1 VSYIIVFIL
10 GSIWGSFSN
19 VCIHRLPNNKGV
31 AKGRSYCP
39 SCKKQIRWY
48 DNIPIF
54 SYVLLKAKC
63 RDCSAKIN
71 VKYFLVELI
80 CALSFV
86 WFFYLFGLSLT
97 TLLFFILSIFFIIIF
112 FIDLKHFIIPNEL
125 TFPLMAIGFLKSFD
139 PYLNEYLFP
148 NYINSLIGGLVGYFI
163 IWSIINFYSLI
174 TSINKK
180 YNFFKNIFRQKE
192 GMGFG
197 DAKLLSA
204 LGFWFGWI
212 SIPFILFFSSIVALG
227 FVIPSLINKSRTI
240 SSSIPF
246 GPYLILGCILYLL
259 LLDKI
264 ILYLN

>member
-1 VSYIIVFIL
+1 MSYIIVFIL

-19 VCIHRLPNNKGV
+19 VCIHRLPDNKGV
-31 AKGRSYCP
+31 ARGRSYCP

-71 VKYFLVELI
+71 VKYLLVELV

-97 TLLFFILSIFFIIIF
+97 TLLFFILSIFFVIIF

-125 TFPLMAIGFLKSFD
+125 TFPLMAIGLLKSFD
-139 PYLNEYLFP
+139 PNLNQYLFP
-148 NYINSLIGGLVGYFI
+148 NFLNSLIGGVAGYII
-163 IWSIINFYSLI
+163 IWMIIFIYKRLRN
-174 TSINKK
+174 
-180 YNFFKNIFRQKE
+180 KE
-192 GMGFG
+192 GMGLG

-204 LGFWFGWI
+204 IGFWFGWI
-212 SIPFILFFSSIVALG
+212 SIPFILFFSSFIAL
-227 FVIPSLINKSRTI
+227 VLAIPSLINKSKNL
-240 SSSIPF
+240 SSQIPF

-259 LLDKI
+259 LLEKI
-264 ILYLN
+264 ILYLS

>member
-1 VSYIIVFIL
+1 MSYFIVFIL

-19 VCIHRLPNNKGV
+19 VCIHRLPNNMGV

-63 RDCSAKIN
+63 RDCSVKIN
-71 VKYFLVELI
+71 IKYLLVELI

-125 TFPLMAIGFLKSFD
+125 TFPLMAIGLLKSFD
-139 PYLNEYLFP
+139 PNLNQYLFP
-148 NYINSLIGGLVGYFI
+148 NFLNSLIGGVAGYII
-163 IWSIINFYSLI
+163 IWMIIFIYKRLRN
-174 TSINKK
+174 
-180 YNFFKNIFRQKE
+180 KE
-192 GMGFG
+192 GMGLG

-204 LGFWFGWI
+204 IGFWFGWM
-212 SIPFILFFSSIVALG
+212 SIPFILFFSSFIAL
-227 FVIPSLINKSRTI
+227 VLAIPSLINKSKNL
-240 SSSIPF
+240 SSQIPF
-246 GPYLILGCILYLL
+246 GPYLILGCVLYLL

>member
-1 VSYIIVFIL
+1 MSYIIVFIL

-54 SYVLLKAKC
+54 SYVFLKAKC

-71 VKYFLVELI
+71 VKYLLVELI

-125 TFPLMAIGFLKSFD
+125 TFPLMAIGLLKSFD
-139 PYLNEYLFP
+139 PNLNQYLFP
-148 NYINSLIGGLVGYFI
+148 NFLNSLIGGVAGYII
-163 IWSIINFYSLI
+163 IWMIIFIYKRLRN
-174 TSINKK
+174 
-180 YNFFKNIFRQKE
+180 KE
-192 GMGFG
+192 GMGLG

-204 LGFWFGWI
+204 IGFWFGWI
-212 SIPFILFFSSIVALG
+212 SIPFILFFSSFIAL
-227 FVIPSLINKSRTI
+227 VLAIPSLINKSKNL
-240 SSSIPF
+240 SSQIPF
-246 GPYLILGCILYLL
+246 GPYLILGCVLYLL

>member
-1 VSYIIVFIL
+1 MSYFIVFIL

-19 VCIHRLPNNKGV
+19 VCIHRLPNNMGV

-39 SCKKQIRWY
+39 SCKKPIRWY

-63 RDCSAKIN
+63 RDCSVKIN
-71 VKYFLVELI
+71 IKYLLVELI

-125 TFPLMAIGFLKSFD
+125 TFPLMAIGLLKSFD
-139 PYLNEYLFP
+139 PNLNQYLFP
-148 NYINSLIGGLVGYFI
+148 NFLNSLIGGVAGYII
-163 IWSIINFYSLI
+163 IWMIIFIYKRLRN
-174 TSINKK
+174 
-180 YNFFKNIFRQKE
+180 KE
-192 GMGFG
+192 GMGLG

-204 LGFWFGWI
+204 IGFWFGWM
-212 SIPFILFFSSIVALG
+212 SIPFILFFSSFIAL
-227 FVIPSLINKSRTI
+227 VLAIPSLINKSKNL
-240 SSSIPF
+240 SSQIPF
-246 GPYLILGCILYLL
+246 GPYLILGCVLYLL

>member
-1 VSYIIVFIL
+1 MSYIIVFIL

-54 SYVLLKAKC
+54 SYVFLKAKC

-71 VKYFLVELI
+71 VKYLLVELI

-97 TLLFFILSIFFIIIF
+97 TLLFFILSIFFVIIF

-125 TFPLMAIGFLKSFD
+125 TFPLMAIGLFKSFD
-139 PYLNEYLFP
+139 PNLNQYLFP
-148 NYINSLIGGLVGYFI
+148 NFLNSLVGGVAGYLI
-163 IWSIINFYSLI
+163 IWMIIFIYKRLRN
-174 TSINKK
+174 
-180 YNFFKNIFRQKE
+180 KE
-192 GMGFG
+192 GMGLG

-204 LGFWFGWI
+204 IGFWFGWI
-212 SIPFILFFSSIVALG
+212 SIPFILFFSSFIAL
-227 FVIPSLINKSRTI
+227 VLAIPSLINKSKNL
-240 SSSIPF
+240 SSQIPF

-259 LLDKI
+259 LLEKI
-264 ILYLN
+264 ILYLS

>member
-1 VSYIIVFIL
+1 MSYIIVFIL

-125 TFPLMAIGFLKSFD
+125 TFPLMAIGLFKSFD
-139 PYLNEYLFP
+139 PNLNQYLFP
-148 NYINSLIGGLVGYFI
+148 NFLNSLVGGVAGYLI
-163 IWSIINFYSLI
+163 IWMIIFIYKRLRN
-174 TSINKK
+174 
-180 YNFFKNIFRQKE
+180 KE
-192 GMGFG
+192 GMGLG

-204 LGFWFGWI
+204 IGFWFGWM
-212 SIPFILFFSSIVALG
+212 SIPFILFFSSFIAL
-227 FVIPSLINKSRTI
+227 VLAIPSLINKSKNL
-240 SSSIPF
+240 SSQIPF
-246 GPYLILGCILYLL
+246 GPYLILGCVLYLL